1 MHFFVYSSCEKAK
14 LYTFGCQM
22 KGLALFLMECLA
34 FFSNV
39 GRIWPFFTD
48 GLAILKK

>member
-1 MHFFVYSSCEKAK
+1 
-14 LYTFGCQM
+14 M

-39 GRIWPFFTD
+39 VGRIWPFFTD